1 MENHLVENYT
11 MEDYMT
17 EMMKEWRRE
26 VVDGIKELRA
36 QQVVMMGQIS
46 KLREEFAKA
55 HEHAELTKRVE
66 KLEAERSKFIG
77 AMLVLQAVGGGV
89 VWIVSHLL
97 K

>member
-1 MENHLVENYT
+1 
-11 MEDYMT
+11 MEDNMT
-17 EMMKEWRRE
+17 ELMKEWRRE

-36 QQVVMMGQIS
+36 QQVVMMGQIA

-55 HEHAELTKRVE
+55 NDHAELARRVE

-77 AMLVLQAVGGGV
+77 AMVVLQAVGGGL
-89 VWIVSHLL
+89 VWLITHLL